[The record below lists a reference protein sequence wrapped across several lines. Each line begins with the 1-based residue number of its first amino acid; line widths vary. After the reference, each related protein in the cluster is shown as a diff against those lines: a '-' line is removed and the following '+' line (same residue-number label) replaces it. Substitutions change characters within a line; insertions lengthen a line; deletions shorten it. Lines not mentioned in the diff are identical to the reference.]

1 MSTPPPG
8 RPEPRA
14 GMPSNGSEPQAG
26 IPSNGSEPRAGML
39 SNGTEPRVGTPPP
52 TRTRVAAAS
61 LVGTAIEFYDFYI
74 YGTAAALVLNTAFF
88 PELDELAGT
97 LAAFSTFAVA
107 FVARPLGSAIFGH
120 WGDRIGRTSMLVVSL
135 LLMGLSTVAIGLLP
149 GYAAIGVAAPV
160 LLVLL
165 RFTQGI
171 GLGGEWGG
179 AALLA
184 TEHAPPGK
192 RGHYAMFPQLGPPVG
207 FIAANGL
214 FLVLGG
220 VLTDEQFLGWGWR
233 LPFVASLVLV
243 AVGLYVRVKISETPV
258 FQAAMDQRRLARVP
272 LAGLLR
278 HQWRRVL
285 LGAGTMVITYTLFY
299 TATTYGLAYGTA
311 TLKIPRTTMLA
322 LTMVGVVF
330 MGIGTAV
337 SASASDRIGRRRTL
351 GYGTAAAIGWGLVM
365 FPLMQTASVPLVGLA
380 LAGALTLMGLIFG
393 PMGAYLPELFRT
405 EYRYSGASVAYSLG
419 GVLGGAIP
427 PLVATQ
433 MQVSGLPVFYVGVY
447 VSAMAVLSLLCLLA
461 LPETG
466 TRRLAGE

>member
-1 MSTPPPG
+1 MVQAPTTQ
-8 RPEPRA
+8 
-14 GMPSNGSEPQAG
+14 PS
-26 IPSNGSEPRAGML
+26 
-39 SNGTEPRVGTPPP
+39 
-52 TRTRVAAAS
+52 RTRIAAAS
-61 LVGTAIEFYDFYI
+61 LIGTAIEFYDFYI

-88 PELDELAGT
+88 PEMDNLAGR

-107 FVARPLGSAIFGH
+107 FVSRPLGSAIFGH
-120 WGDRIGRTSMLVVSL
+120 WGDRIGRKSMLVVSL

-149 GYAAIGVAAPV
+149 GYTAMGVAAPV

-192 RGHYAMFPQLGPPVG
+192 RGFYAMFPQLGPSVG

-214 FLVLGG
+214 FLILGA
-220 VLTDEQFLGWGWR
+220 VLTDEQFVSWGWR
-233 LPFVASLVLV
+233 LPFVASLLLV
-243 AVGLYVRVKISETPV
+243 VIGLYVRLKISETPV
-258 FQAAMDQRRLARVP
+258 FQAAMDERKIAKVP
-272 LAGLLR
+272 FVGLMR

-285 LGAGTMVITYTLFY
+285 LGAGAMVITYTLFY
-299 TATTYGLAYGTA
+299 TATTYCLSYGTA
-311 TLKIPRTTMLA
+311 TLGIPRTTMLA
-322 LTMVGVVF
+322 LTMIGVLF
-330 MGIGTAV
+330 MAGGTVV
-337 SASASDRIGRRRTL
+337 SSLVSDRLGRRRTL
-351 GYGTAAAIGWGLVM
+351 LAGTGVAIAWGLVM
-365 FPLMQTASVPLVGLA
+365 FPLMETASVPLVGLA
-380 LAGALTLMGLIFG
+380 LAGALALMGLIFG

-419 GVLGGAIP
+419 GVLGGAVP

-433 MQVSGLPVFYVGVY
+433 MQAGDLGVFSVGVY

-466 TRRLAGE
+466 DETL